1 MFLIISQPNFNIE
14 NLKFLNEENYII
26 DDTNLKDYMIYNKD
40 DTNKI
45 VDNNISNE
53 DNISSK
59 NINYINEKK
68 VFQ

>member
-1 MFLIISQPNFNIE
+1 MT
-14 NLKFLNEENYII
+14 